1 MMEEV
6 CSRLQILSIFS
17 TDPRNASGAGGSTYK
32 KGGENSAY
40 KLVNASIVIK
50 MAKNDYV
57 SGRWRKN

>member
-6 CSRLQILSIFS
+6 CSKSQILSAFC
-17 TDPRNASGAGGSTYK
+17 TDPRNAFGAGGSMYK

-40 KLVNASIVIK
+40 KLVNASSVIK

-57 SGRWRKN
+57 SGR

>member
-6 CSRLQILSIFS
+6 CSRLQILSTFS
-17 TDPRNASGAGGSTYK
+17 IDPCNASGAGGSMYK

-57 SGRWRKN
+57 FGGWRKN